1 MGLTTNAGVMKF
13 TVNGAERI
21 RIANNGNVGI
31 NNTSPNLTLD
41 VGSTNGNHNIGRAIL
56 TAGNIH
62 AADKL
67 DFLSIG
73 RWDGGSTA
81 DMQFSGIK
89 YGVITAAAAGEGAN
103 NHTCMTFHT
112 WGNSIWNTKEVMRLT
127 SRGRL
132 GINTTTPTELLD
144 VNGNIKCTG
153 TITNGS
159 NSYIY
164 AGGLRLGGFDT
175 GNTLWQNSGN
185 LGISANTGNNIT
197 FAIGNGGEK
206 MRVSSVGRVGISN
219 SDPQSMLHLGNCTVA
234 NSAPVIVFGKK
245 VNGTGYRN
253 AFMGYT
259 DNFFFVIGDYGNT
272 NTGSNA
278 LTSQLAI
285 LYSAP
290 ASSFVITKT
299 GYCQMQY
306 GYGQSSDERIKTNI
320 KTIENALEKTL
331 LLRGVEYNDFR
342 IEPEKKR
349 IGVIA
354 QEDELIIHE
363 VVGENEMNE
372 IKCISYGSMVGLLVE
387 AIKQLNN
394 KVINLEN
401 VLKNNNLN

>member
-1 MGLTTNAGVMKF
+1 MSF
-13 TVNGAERI
+13 
-21 RIANNGNVGI
+21 
-31 NNTSPNLTLD
+31 
-41 VGSTNGNHNIGRAIL
+41 
-56 TAGNIH
+56 
-62 AADKL
+62 
-67 DFLSIG
+67 
-73 RWDGGSTA
+73 W
-81 DMQFSGIK
+81 
-89 YGVITAAAAGEGAN
+89 
-103 NHTCMTFHT
+103 T
-112 WGNSIWNTKEVMRLT
+112 WGNNISNTREVMRLT

-234 NSAPVIVFGKK
+234 NSAPVIVFGKN

-259 DNFFFVIGDYGNT
+259 DSFFFVIGDYGNT

-278 LTSQLAI
+278 LTQQLAI
-285 LYSAP
+285 IYSAP
-290 ASSFVITKT
+290 ALSILVGSN
-299 GYCQMQY
+299 GYVTMQY
-306 GYGQSSDERIKTNI
+306 GYGGASDERIKTNI
-320 KTIENALEKTL
+320 KTIENALDKTL
-331 LLRGVEYNDFR
+331 LLRGVEYNDIR
-342 IEPEKKR
+342 IEPEKKK
-349 IGVIA
+349 IGLIA
-354 QEDELIIHE
+354 QEVELIIPE
-363 VVGENEMNE
+363 VVRTDEQTSLKSIEYQNL
-372 IKCISYGSMVGLLVE
+372 VGLLIE
-387 AIKQLNN
+387 AIKELNN
-394 KVINLEN
+394 KVLNLEN
-401 VLKNNNLN
+401 ILKNNNLY